1 MSACQVSGLDM
12 VKFDKLLL
20 NREQGALNSSDFT
33 LDQKHRAA
41 GKSSWCFFKSR
52 RRISARAWRARA
64 CGDVRNITRSLPSG
78 RL

>member
-33 LDQKHRAA
+33 LDQKHRDA
-41 GKSSWCFFKSR
+41 GK
-52 RRISARAWRARA
+52 
-64 CGDVRNITRSLPSG
+64 
-78 RL
+78 